1 MVDRVALFVTCLGDT
16 LFPQVGQATVAV
28 LERLGVTVDF
38 PRDQTCCGQM
48 HVNAG
53 YAAEGLALARRF
65 VEVFDGWDT
74 IVTPS
79 GSCAAHV
86 RTHYPEFLGEDACG
100 VPERVVELSEL
111 LAREG
116 AEVGASWP
124 GRVAYH
130 PTCHSLRLL
139 GLGDGPM
146 RLLRSVDGLE
156 LVDLPDAD
164 VCCGFGGTFAVK
176 NADVSSAMLAD
187 KIAAIEASGADSVCA
202 CDSSCLMHIG
212 GGLEKRGS
220 RVRAVHLAEILAR
233 VE

>member
-1 MVDRVALFVTCLGDT
+1 
-16 LFPQVGQATVAV
+16 
-28 LERLGVTVDF
+28 
-38 PRDQTCCGQM
+38 TCCGQL

-53 YAAEGLALARRF
+53 YAGEGHALTRRF
-65 VEVFDGWDT
+65 AEIFDGWNA

-86 RTHYPEFLGEDACG
+86 RQHCPELT
-100 VPERVVELSEL
+100 VVELSEF

-116 AEVGASWP
+116 VVDVGASWP
-124 GRVAYH
+124 GRVTYH
-130 PTCHSLRLL
+130 PACHSLRLL
-139 GLGDGPM
+139 GLGDAPT
-146 RLLRSVDGLE
+146 RLLRAVDGLE

-187 KIAAIEASGADSVCA
+187 KIAAIEASGADAVCA

-212 GGLEKRGS
+212 GGLERRGS
-220 RVRAVHLAEILAR
+220 RIRAVHLAEILAH
-233 VE
+233 VG